1 METLINLKNLRMK
14 KGYTQLQMAE
24 LLEIQRPTYSRYE
37 SGERQPDHAT
47 LLKLAEIFNVSID
60 YILGRTDFS
69 VEENY
74 IICENISALINKIK
88 SPVNPNNIMG
98 IEMTFNSIA
107 KYEYQFTHESLE
119 KFASY
124 FGVSKSFLCT
134 KQKAPAVS
142 SGIKIPVLGYV
153 AAGIPIEAIENI
165 IDYEEI
171 SSEQINPNFDYFG
184 LKIKGDSMSPRI
196 QDGDVVIVRK
206 QSDVDSGDI
215 AIVCVNGDSATCKQI
230 KKHSEGISLIPFNTS
245 HEVKFY
251 SNQEIESLPISIIGK
266 VVELRGKF

>member
-1 METLINLKNLRMK
+1 MENLKLLRKQKNITMK
-14 KGYTQLQMAE
+14 QLG
-24 LLEIQRPTYSRYE
+24 EIIGVSESAVSQYE
-37 SGERQPDHAT
+37 NGKRQPDQTT
-47 LLKLAEIFNVSID
+47 LIKIADYFNVPID
-60 YILGRTDFS
+60 YILRTNTTTYNLNKS
-69 VEENY
+69 V
-74 IICENISALINKIK
+74 
-88 SPVNPNNIMG
+88 MR
-98 IEMTFNSIA
+98 
-107 KYEYQFTHESLE
+107 
-119 KFASY
+119 
-124 FGVSKSFLCT
+124 
-134 KQKAPAVS
+134 
-142 SGIKIPVLGYV
+142 IPVLGIV

-206 QSDVDSGDI
+206 QSDVDSGDV

-230 KKHSEGISLIPFNTS
+230 KKHTEGISLIPYNTS

>member
-1 METLINLKNLRMK
+1 MFAKRIKELRKLKKMTQRQLADMLFVDCSTVTKWETGKSN
-14 KGYTQLQMAE
+14 
-24 LLEIQRPTYSRYE
+24 
-37 SGERQPDHAT
+37 PDFDKQQ
-47 LLKLAEIFNVSID
+47 KLAALFDVSID
-60 YILGRTDFS
+60 YLLGRNGD
-69 VEENY
+69 
-74 IICENISALINKIK
+74 IS
-88 SPVNPNNIMG
+88 PNVMR
-98 IEMTFNSIA
+98 
-107 KYEYQFTHESLE
+107 
-119 KFASY
+119 
-124 FGVSKSFLCT
+124 V
-134 KQKAPAVS
+134 
-142 SGIKIPVLGYV
+142 PVLGIV

-171 SSEQINPNFDYFG
+171 SSEQLNPDFDYFG

-206 QSDVDSGDI
+206 QSDVDSGDV

-230 KKHSEGISLIPFNTS
+230 KKHTEGISLIPYNTS

>member
-1 METLINLKNLRMK
+1 MK
-14 KGYTQLQMAE
+14 KLKQLR
-24 LLEIQRPTYSRYE
+24 EIKGISQQKLADRIGVSRSAIAMWE
-37 SGERQPDHAT
+37 TGASQPDNNI
-47 LLKLAEIFNVSID
+47 LLLLADFFSCSTD
-60 YILGRTDFS
+60 YILGKTDFS

-88 SPVNPNNIMG
+88 NPVNPDNIMG

-124 FGVSKSFLCT
+124 FGVTKSFLCT

-171 SSEQINPNFDYFG
+171 SSEQLNPDFDYFG

-206 QSDVDSGDI
+206 QSDVDSGDV

-230 KKHSEGISLIPFNTS
+230 KKHTEGISLIPYNTS

>member
-1 METLINLKNLRMK
+1 MK
-14 KGYTQLQMAE
+14 KLG
-24 LLEIQRPTYSRYE
+24 EINGVSESAVSQYE
-37 SGERQPDHAT
+37 NGKRQPDQTT
-47 LLKLAEIFNVSID
+47 LIKIADYFNVPID
-60 YILGRTDFS
+60 YILRTNTTTYNLNKS
-69 VEENY
+69 V
-74 IICENISALINKIK
+74 
-88 SPVNPNNIMG
+88 MR
-98 IEMTFNSIA
+98 
-107 KYEYQFTHESLE
+107 
-119 KFASY
+119 
-124 FGVSKSFLCT
+124 
-134 KQKAPAVS
+134 
-142 SGIKIPVLGYV
+142 IPVLGIV
-153 AAGIPIEAIENI
+153 AAGIPIVAIENI

-206 QSDVDSGDI
+206 QSDVDSGDV

-230 KKHSEGISLIPFNTS
+230 KKHNEGISLIPYNTA